1 MKAAFSRSAQPCHG
15 RPFPAAGAVMLFLV
29 LAAACSTATPVVTA
43 PATGSQTTER
53 SAIGSATGV
62 DQSTADGPSPATT
75 GSATSGSS
83 ASAGT
88 PPAPAG
94 TRPSG
99 QSTGKPRSTTDSAPP
114 TGRPATTAAT
124 SLAPRTTAVPPPG
137 GLGNVAVTVPSRS
150 VTTDPA
156 VPITA
161 PATFGSRISARILSA
176 ESITAQAHGPGEIS
190 GPGVAL
196 TIRIS
201 NESSHAVDLGSVTV
215 NVTGSNGSPG
225 LQLLGPPATPF
236 AGSLAAGRT
245 AQAVYVFTIPVPQR
259 SPMTVSI
266 SYSAAAPVLVFRG
279 NPT

>member
-1 MKAAFSRSAQPCHG
+1 VAA
-15 RPFPAAGAVMLFLV
+15 
-29 LAAACSTATPVVTA
+29 
-43 PATGSQTTER
+43 
-53 SAIGSATGV
+53 
-62 DQSTADGPSPATT
+62 
-75 GSATSGSS
+75 
-83 ASAGT
+83 
-88 PPAPAG
+88 
-94 TRPSG
+94 
-99 QSTGKPRSTTDSAPP
+99 
-114 TGRPATTAAT
+114 
-124 SLAPRTTAVPPPG
+124 
-137 GLGNVAVTVPSRS
+137 TVPSRS

-161 PATFGSRISARILSA
+161 SATFGGRVTARILST

-201 NESSHAVDLGSVTV
+201 NESNDAVDLGSVTV
-215 NVTGSNGSPG
+215 NVTGSVGGPG
-225 LQLLGPPATPF
+225 LQLLGPPATSF
-236 AGSLAAGRT
+236 SGSLAAGRA